1 MINLYLYKSAYP
13 GKFISF
19 LVPKVGYVY
28 ASDFSQI
35 RVSKGMITV
44 LLEDI
49 WVKLTIK
56 ELTILLLYVLIWL
69 KG

>member
-19 LVPKVGYVY
+19 LVPKVDVY
-28 ASDFSQI
+28 ASDSSQI
-35 RVSKGMITV
+35 RVSKGMISV

-56 ELTILLLYVLIWL
+56 KLTILLLYALIWL